1 LGYQA
6 LTGIDLSREMLARA
20 EARGVY
26 QELHAMD
33 LGTRLDFADDRFA
46 ASTALGV
53 LTPGHGPPT
62 ALDEMLRV
70 TRPGGHLIFTV

>member
-1 LGYQA
+1 
-6 LTGIDLSREMLARA
+6 
-20 EARGVY
+20 
-26 QELHAMD
+26 MD
-33 LGTRLDFADDRFA
+33 LGARLDFPDDRFA

-53 LTPGHGPPT
+53 LTPGHAPPT